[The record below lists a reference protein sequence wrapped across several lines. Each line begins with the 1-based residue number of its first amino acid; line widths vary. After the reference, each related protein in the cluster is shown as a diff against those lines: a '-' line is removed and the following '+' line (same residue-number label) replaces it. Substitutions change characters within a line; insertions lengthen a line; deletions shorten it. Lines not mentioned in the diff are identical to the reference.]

1 MVSAATSTE
10 RHSAQTMLRPIRVLH
25 VGKYLPPHPGG
36 MERFLD
42 DLMRAQT
49 QSGLA
54 SAALVHASRIAAP
67 SSRPADPLQAPVY
80 QARVLAEALFV
91 PLSAEFPLRLSQA
104 IRRFQP
110 DLLHLHLP
118 NLSAFHA
125 LLLPSARRLPWV
137 IQWQADV
144 PHDMPRWLLRRLR
157 GAYALPEQA
166 VLRRARRIVV
176 SSVDYLESSTS
187 LQPHLPRCRVLP
199 LGMPDLPGM
208 PLPEPPAADALR
220 ILAIGRL
227 TYYKGFEHLLRA
239 LVQVP
244 QARLQLIGSGEGEA
258 ELRRLVDALGLA
270 DRVSLSG
277 QVDDARLIRALGD
290 CDVFCLPS
298 LDRAESFGLV
308 LLEAMRAGRAVVA
321 SRIPGSGVNAVVADG
336 ISALQVPPGDADA
349 LAAALNTLALQPEL
363 RLRLGQAGR
372 VRFDALFRIGQCAT
386 ALRAIYEEALAE
398 AATRA
403 SAD

>member
-1 MVSAATSTE
+1 MVENLSK
-10 RHSAQTMLRPIRVLH
+10 PIRVLH

-49 QSGLA
+49 RGGLA

-67 SSRPADPLQAPVY
+67 SIGPADAVQAPVY
-80 QARVLAEALFV
+80 HARVLAEALFV

-157 GAYALPEQA
+157 RAYALPEQA
-166 VLRRARRIVV
+166 MLRRAHRIVV

-187 LQPHLPRCRVLP
+187 LQPHMTRCQVLP

-208 PLPEPPAADALR
+208 PLSQPPADDALR

-239 LVQVP
+239 LAQVP
-244 QARLQLIGSGEGEA
+244 QARLQLIGSGEGAA
-258 ELRRLVDALGLA
+258 ELQRLVDALGLA
-270 DRVSLSG
+270 DRVHLSG
-277 QVDDARLIRALGD
+277 QVDDASLMHALGE

-336 ISALQVPPGDADA
+336 ISALQVPPGDANA

-363 RLRLGQAGR
+363 RLQLGQAGR
-372 VRFDALFRIGQCAT
+372 ARFDELFRIEQCAA
-386 ALRAIYEEALAE
+386 ALRRLYDDVLAE
-398 AATRA
+398 PA
-403 SAD
+403 S